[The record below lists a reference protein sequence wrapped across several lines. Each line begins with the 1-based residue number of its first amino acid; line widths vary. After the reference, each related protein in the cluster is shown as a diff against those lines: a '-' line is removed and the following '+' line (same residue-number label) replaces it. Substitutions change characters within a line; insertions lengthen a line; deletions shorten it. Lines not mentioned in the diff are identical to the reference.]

1 MAKAQKQPSVK
12 EQYANLD
19 ADTKRRVQQ
28 HGTEH
33 GHRVAKS
40 RVRGPKTP

>member
-28 HGTEH
+28 HEIGRAH
-33 GHRVAKS
+33 I
-40 RVRGPKTP
+40 